1 MSLLT
6 PKKEPKRTSNQEKLK
21 KQVERQADRMRQAE
35 EDHPTLIAQTVY
47 VGMLGL
53 LFVLPVVGG
62 AYLGRWLDGMLEGY
76 SMRWTLSLL
85 FLGIVIG
92 GLNVYLFVREH

>member
-1 MSLLT
+1 MPLLT
-6 PKKEPKRTSNQEKLK
+6 PKNESKHEPKQEELK
-21 KQVERQADRMRQAE
+21 RQLERQAQRMHQAE

-62 AYLGRWLDGMLEGY
+62 VYLGRWLDSMLAGY